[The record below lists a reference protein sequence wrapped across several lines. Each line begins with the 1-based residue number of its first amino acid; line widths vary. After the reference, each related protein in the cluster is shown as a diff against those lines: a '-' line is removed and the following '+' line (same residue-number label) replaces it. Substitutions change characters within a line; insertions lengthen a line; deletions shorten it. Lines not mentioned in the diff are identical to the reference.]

1 MPLARIKERETIT
14 LTNYSYADG
23 EVTLV
28 HPKDIPLQTLD
39 NLLYTPAGLEEYAEF
54 SVCKGVTSPEDFVLL
69 MEMSSAVAREFS
81 HKLQPYLKDDGIDTS
96 PGGDIAPK
104 ELSAENEAIL
114 AEFTKKMG
122 ILPDAIDPFAS
133 DEDEGGDDGLASV

>member
-1 MPLARIKERETIT
+1 MPLARIKDRETIT
-14 LTNYSYADG
+14 LTNFSFADS

-28 HPKDIPLQTLD
+28 HPKDIPFQTLD
-39 NLLYTPAGLEEYAEF
+39 NMLYTPAGLEEYAEF
-54 SVCKGVTSPEDFVLL
+54 SVCEGATSPEDFVLL
-69 MEMSSAVAREFS
+69 MEMSSAEAHEFS
-81 HKLQPYLKDDGIDTS
+81 HKLQPYLKDGGIDTS

-104 ELSAENEAIL
+104 ELSPEDEAIL

-133 DEDEGGDDGLASV
+133 GEDEGGDDGLASV